1 MKNGS
6 TAQAAP
12 RELDGYEPTARPI
25 WLEAL
30 FPLDWMAL
38 HASPVYYGFGVPRG
52 HGEPVVLVPGFLG
65 SDRYLTEMH
74 LWLRRIGYRPYF
86 SGIGRNVDCPELLT
100 QRLLVTIQ
108 QAHAETRMPVTIIGH
123 SLGGMLAR
131 ATAHRAP
138 SLVKQVITMGSPF
151 RSVRAHP
158 LVLSAANF
166 VRSNIVRE
174 RKSRREVTA
183 SCFTPECP
191 CGFVATLKEDAL
203 MVEASGIAS
212 RNGNGNGRAAYAGP
226 PQFQRTAIFSRI
238 DGVVDWRSCLEDD
251 EGLNREVTA
260 THIGMAFNPDV
271 YRTVAN
277 LLAGV

>member
-1 MKNGS
+1 MTNGS
-6 TAQAAP
+6 TVEPDLA
-12 RELDGYEPTARPI
+12 GYQPTGRPI

-30 FPLDWMAL
+30 FPLDWIAL

-65 SDRYLTEMH
+65 DDRYLTEMH
-74 LWLRRIGYRPYF
+74 LWLRRIGYKPYF

-100 QRLLVTIQ
+100 QRLLMTVD
-108 QAHAETRMPVTIIGH
+108 QAYTETHREVTIIGH

-131 ATAHRAP
+131 AVGHRAP
-138 SLVKQVITMGSPF
+138 ERVQQVITMGSPF

-174 RKSRREVTA
+174 RRHRKEVA
-183 SCFTPECP
+183 STCFTPQCS
-191 CGFVATLKEDAL
+191 CVFVTSIRDNEPTDDFK
-203 MVEASGIAS
+203 
-212 RNGNGNGRAAYAGP
+212 RN
-226 PQFQRTAIFSRI
+226 AIFSRV
-238 DGVVDWRSCLEDD
+238 DGVVDWRSCMEEDAT
-251 EGLNREVTA
+251 LNREVTA

-271 YRTVAN
+271 YWTVAN
-277 LLAGV
+277 LLAGVA

>member
-1 MKNGS
+1 MTNTVS
-6 TAQAAP
+6 SEPDLA
-12 RELDGYEPTARPI
+12 GYEPTSRPI

-30 FPLDWMAL
+30 FPLDWIAL

-52 HGEPVVLVPGFLG
+52 NGEAVILVPGFLG

-74 LWLRRIGYRPYF
+74 LWLRRIGYKPYF

-108 QAHAETRMPVTIIGH
+108 QAYADTGKPVTIVGH
-123 SLGGMLAR
+123 SLGGMIAR
-131 ATAHRAP
+131 ASAHRAQGM
-138 SLVKQVITMGSPF
+138 VKQVITLGSPF
-151 RSVRAHP
+151 RAVRAHP

-174 RKSRREVTA
+174 RRSRREVTQ
-183 SCFTPECP
+183 SCFTPQCT
-191 CGFVATLKEDAL
+191 CGFVATLKDGAFDGKGAAKPAFTRDAIY
-203 MVEASGIAS
+203 SKC
-212 RNGNGNGRAAYAGP
+212 
-226 PQFQRTAIFSRI
+226 
-238 DGVVDWRSCLEDD
+238 DGVVDWRSCMEDD
-251 EGLNREVTA
+251 DALNHEVTA

>member
-1 MKNGS
+1 MTNGHAEAS
-6 TAQAAP
+6 DLA
-12 RELDGYEPTARPI
+12 GYEPTGSPI

-30 FPLDWMAL
+30 FPLDWIAL

-52 HGEPVVLVPGFLG
+52 HGEPIVLVPGFMG
-65 SDRYLTEMH
+65 DDRYLTEMH

-100 QRLLVTIQ
+100 QRLVMTIE
-108 QAHAETRMPVTIIGH
+108 QAHLDTGQKVTVVGH

-131 ATAHRAP
+131 AAAYRAQDK
-138 SLVKQVITMGSPF
+138 VKQVITMGSPF
-151 RSVRAHP
+151 RTIRAHP

-174 RKSRREVTA
+174 RKHRKEVT
-183 SCFTPECP
+183 SGCFTPECS
-191 CGFVATLKEDAL
+191 CGFVQTLL
-203 MVEASGIAS
+203 N
-212 RNGNGNGRAAYAGP
+212 RP
-226 PQFQRTAIFSRI
+226 LPQTFQHNAIFSKV
-238 DGVVDWRSCLEDD
+238 DGVVDWRTCVEEDGD
-251 EGLNREVTA
+251 LNREVTA

-277 LLAGV
+277 LLAGIA

>member
-1 MKNGS
+1 VKNG
-6 TAQAAP
+6 TAPQPDLA
-12 RELDGYEPTARPI
+12 GYEPTARPLWI
-25 WLEAL
+25 EA
-30 FPLDWMAL
+30 FFGLDWLAL

-52 HGEPVVLVPGFLG
+52 SGQAVVLVPGFLG

-74 LWLRRIGYRPYF
+74 LWLRRIGYKPYF

-108 QAHAETRMPVTIIGH
+108 QAHAETKRPVTVVGH

-131 ATAHRAP
+131 AAAHRAP
-138 SLVKQVITMGSPF
+138 SLVGQVITMGSPF

-158 LVLSAANF
+158 LILSAANF

-174 RKSRREVTA
+174 RKVRREVTA
-183 SCFTPECP
+183 DCFTPECG
-191 CGFVATLKEDAL
+191 CGFVATLKDQTSAEGL
-203 MVEASGIAS
+203 
-212 RNGNGNGRAAYAGP
+212 NFP
-226 PQFQRTAIFSRI
+226 RTAIFSKC
-238 DGVVDWRSCLEDD
+238 DGVVDWRSCIEED
-251 EGLNREVTA
+251 EGLNHEVTA

-277 LLAGV
+277 LLAGA